1 MDEDFTYYPDAGD
14 HLRGSTRFDPRPNL
28 GWSGVELFSPRRPA
42 LPSRFSHANPLHQ
55 SGRSPQVEVER
66 VERVDE
72 DFTYYRDDE
81 PAPQWGTTE
90 EISEEILAHNPERT
104 FGNPVQTRRNTEVAE
119 EVGFIFKILDLLF
132 TVENIVKIL

>member
-1 MDEDFTYYPDAGD
+1 MTGPNAGRTTLKTFT
-14 HLRGSTRFDPRPNL
+14 
-28 GWSGVELFSPRRPA
+28 PA
-42 LPSRFSHANPLHQ
+42 IPLHQ
-55 SGRSPQVEVER
+55 DGRSPQIE